1 MGVSQVDANRDLVCA
16 CALALAASEAILVRD
31 AFAQIAP
38 IGMGGGGSSGGV
50 SAGGTTRLDPL
61 AAPQRDPAEQ
71 SAKSIEC
78 AQKADAQGLQ
88 GKLREHFLHQCKSS
102 G

>member
-1 MGVSQVDANRDLVCA
+1 MLPV
-16 CALALAASEAILVRD
+16 AAA
-31 AFAQIAP
+31 AQET
-38 IGMGGGGSSGGV
+38 GMSGGPPPA
-50 SAGGTTRLDPL
+50 AGASPP
-61 AAPQRDPAEQ
+61 APERDPATR
-71 SAKSIEC
+71 SARSIEC